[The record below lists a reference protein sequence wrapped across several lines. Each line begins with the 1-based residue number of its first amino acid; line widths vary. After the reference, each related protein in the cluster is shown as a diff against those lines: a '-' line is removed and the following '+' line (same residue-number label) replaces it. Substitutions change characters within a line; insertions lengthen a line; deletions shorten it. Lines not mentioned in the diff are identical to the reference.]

1 MYRKQ
6 EKLSK
11 RKVLQFLMNC
21 ESFSSECSV
30 EQWTFHTVEV
40 KAAKIFPIFG

>member
-1 MYRKQ
+1 MYRKR

-21 ESFSSECSV
+21 ESECSV